1 MSSAVSHL
9 PPVRKV
15 RLTQVALPTEHGS
28 WGFLL
33 EPIVAGLAIAFSP
46 GGLWVSLMVIG
57 AFLLRQPLKIVLFDR
72 LSDRSLP
79 QTAYAVRFGLG
90 YLAVFATGLI
100 GSVLTVSAA
109 SFFPFAVV
117 LPFAVYQ
124 IYCDATRRSRQ
135 LPAELIGSVAIA
147 SSIAVIALADGWSG
161 PRAYALWAILAA
173 RSIAS
178 ILYVRNR
185 LNLEK
190 GKPNSF
196 SLPMAAHVV
205 AFLLVLGLALAG
217 LSPYL
222 VVVIFA
228 VLLVR
233 CAIGLSRYRKKVK
246 AMKIGIGEVIY
257 GTLTVVSLIIGF
269 YAGL

>member
-1 MSSAVSHL
+1 MSSAVSQ
-9 PPVRKV
+9 PAPVRKV

-33 EPIVAGLAIAFSP
+33 EPIVAGLAVAFSP
-46 GGLWVSLMVIG
+46 GGAWVSLMVIG

-72 LSDRSLP
+72 LSDRTLP

-90 YLAVFATGLI
+90 FLAVFATGLI

-109 SFFPFAVV
+109 SFVPFAVV
-117 LPFAVYQ
+117 LPCAVYQ

-135 LPAELIGSVAIA
+135 LLAELIGSVAIA
-147 SSIAVIALADGWSG
+147 SSIAVIALADGWSA
-161 PRAYALWAILAA
+161 PRAYALWVILAA

-178 ILYVRNR
+178 IVYVRNR

-190 GKPNSF
+190 GKANSF
-196 SLPMAAHVV
+196 ATPVVAHVAALV
-205 AFLLVLGLALAG
+205 LVLGLALAE

-222 VVVIFA
+222 VVVLFA

-233 CAIGLSRYRKKVK
+233 CTIGLSRYRKKVK

-257 GTLTVVSLIIGF
+257 GTLTVVSLIVGF
-269 YAGL
+269 YAGF